1 MFIYQR
7 GLQSSEE
14 TVYYG
19 VPVLGFAILADQ
31 DYQVARMEALGIGKS
46 LEITTLKKDELEN
59 AITELITNKK

>member
-31 DYQVARMEALGIGKS
+31 DYQVARMEALGIGKY